1 MLTNAFEI
9 FLRSLA
15 YSFWP
20 FVFILIVLYL
30 INKYFVNRDHKKKT
44 QIQKKIVKTEKE
56 SMEHLA
62 EKAIN
67 FKTPKIETS
76 FGDRRIGDVHE
87 KKPDC

>member
-9 FLRSLA
+9 FLHSLA

-30 INKYFVNRDHKKKT
+30 INKYFINRDHKKKIQT
-44 QIQKKIVKTEKE
+44 QKKIVKTEKE

-76 FGDRRIGDVHE
+76 FGARRIGDVHE
-87 KKPDC
+87 KKN

>member
-30 INKYFVNRDHKKKT
+30 IAKYLNRDYNKKVE
-44 QIQKKIVKTEKE
+44 IQKKIVKTEKE
-56 SMEHLA
+56 DMEHLA
-62 EKAIN
+62 EK
-67 FKTPKIETS
+67 
-76 FGDRRIGDVHE
+76 G
-87 KKPDC
+87 C

>member
-9 FLRSLA
+9 FLHSLA

-20 FVFILIVLYL
+20 CVFILIVLYL
-30 INKYFVNRDHKKKT
+30 IHKYFVNRDHKKKT